1 MPSGL
6 RLEGGKI
13 SFLVNIPHYLC
24 IVSNFQSL
32 SSSDFFVVKTN
43 GDKIMTKLIDM
54 DYPNP
59 KDFMQIADK
68 TLLEHILWMSGTQD
82 YKKIRR
88 VSKELLI
95 KYDNLPE
102 IFTATEEELKQEKCI
117 QDAAID
123 KNFFI
128 LRNLIYICAKKIIW
142 KTLE

>member
-1 MPSGL
+1 
-6 RLEGGKI
+6 
-13 SFLVNIPHYLC
+13 
-24 IVSNFQSL
+24 
-32 SSSDFFVVKTN
+32 
-43 GDKIMTKLIDM
+43 MTKLIDM